1 MQQFFVA
8 LEAGA
13 IKEGGHK
20 VFVAGLPL
28 QNTPSEEEI
37 KSIMSRFGDVSCVEL
52 KYDAQGAFRGFCY
65 VNYDTLEAARECV
78 LNHQKFEIGGNIIDC
93 KPAASKEEMNRDKA
107 LDGKGKGNKGK
118 DMGKFGKMMEM
129 FGFGGMGGCGGGGKG
144 KGPRQEATSPVLRLR
159 GMPFEQNTSD
169 DLWRFFQGFEVITVL
184 PKAGTDSTG
193 KPKGEAFVELV
204 SLYEATR
211 ALNQLQGAMLGPRYI
226 EIFPSS
232 PLDLAVAMEEKQ
244 QNPALADQPTTRSP
258 CSW

>member
-107 LDGKGKGNKGK
+107 LDGKGKGKGK
-118 DMGKFGKMMEM
+118 NMGKFGKMMEM
-129 FGFGGMGGCGGGGKG
+129 FGFGDMVGKG
-144 KGPRQEATSPVLRLR
+144 QPKGPRLEANSAVLRLR
-159 GMPFEQNTSD
+159 GMPFE
-169 DLWRFFQGFEVITVL
+169 
-184 PKAGTDSTG
+184 
-193 KPKGEAFVELV
+193 
-204 SLYEATR
+204 
-211 ALNQLQGAMLGPRYI
+211 
-226 EIFPSS
+226 
-232 PLDLAVAMEEKQ
+232 
-244 QNPALADQPTTRSP
+244 
-258 CSW
+258 